1 MRKPSSRIEH
11 LRRLLPLDRRLLEVG
26 AIVMIAFTLV
36 RIRGKSRSIT
46 YGAMNIQ
53 SPSCGRSGVRDAY
66 AANENLKQSQIW
78 TDHTHSPSHFAN
90 LHECGGN
97 SSAVLRPLALDQLIE
112 AIADLSKSS
121 GILSMAKNGEASPMG
136 PRSIPSRESMVMYS
150 GASPSCLHRRKPLPT
165 ITQNWRLMSAIG
177 TERSAISRE

>member
-1 MRKPSSRIEH
+1 
-11 LRRLLPLDRRLLEVG
+11 
-26 AIVMIAFTLV
+26 MIAFTLV

-90 LHECGGN
+90 LHEYGGN
-97 SSAVLRPLALDQLIE
+97 SSAVLRPLALDQLTE

-136 PRSIPSRESMVMYS
+136 PRSIPSRESMVMCVRGVTIMPSSAKAIADHYS
-150 GASPSCLHRRKPLPT
+150 KLEIDVCDRDRT
-165 ITQNWRLMSAIG
+165 FCD
-177 TERSAISRE
+177 